1 MAERA
6 IKQYEHDYFL
16 EGSEESS
23 RLSNQHEI
31 IKDAMGRLVLAPIN
45 LSVAPLNILDS
56 GTADGTW
63 IRDLAASTAP
73 VRHEFYGTDINPA
86 EFPTEMPDGTT
97 YRAQDINQPWPED
110 WKELFDLVH
119 QRLVLVG
126 SGSKQNEALQSLAG
140 LVKPGGWIQLI
151 EATNCHPAAG
161 CGPKMHVF
169 IDLTISVFQAM
180 GADLKVGE
188 NLPLWLEKAGFTD
201 IEHLDLEMKMGA
213 QNPDKELA
221 RRGVFSMS
229 IATRGLTQ
237 FAKTFPPGKCSLS
250 AEQLD
255 SLPEELDEELKTI
268 GGLYPVRVVWG
279 RKAT

>member
-1 MAERA
+1 MAEQA
-6 IKQYEHDYFL
+6 IKHYEHDYFL

-31 IKDAMGRLVLAPIN
+31 IKDAMGRLVLADID
-45 LSVAPLNILDS
+45 LSKSPLKILDS

-73 VRHEFYGTDINPA
+73 VRHEFCGTDINPT
-86 EFPTEMPDGTT
+86 EFPAEVPDGTT
-97 YRAQDINQPWPED
+97 YQAQDINKPWPSD
-110 WKELFDLVH
+110 WHERFDLVH

-126 SGSKQNEALQSLAG
+126 SGSKQHEALQSLAR

-151 EATNCHPAAG
+151 EATNKHPSTG
-161 CGPKMHVF
+161 CGPKMHDF
-169 IDLTISVFQAM
+169 IDLTISVFQQM
-180 GADLKVGE
+180 GADLNVGDS
-188 NLPLWLEKAGFTD
+188 LPLWLEKEGFTD
-201 IEHLDLEMKMGA
+201 IKHLDIEMKMGA

-237 FAKTFPPGKCSLS
+237 FAKTFEPGKGSLS
-250 AEQLD
+250 SEQLD
-255 SLPEELDEELKTI
+255 SLPTELDEELKTI
-268 GGLYPVRVVWG
+268 GGLYPIR
-279 RKAT
+279 